1 LFHVSAS
8 GLDEYQGNR
17 SPIGNF
23 IIQHPGLKFEQHSV
37 NYQDGDTIYLTS
49 DGYYSQF
56 GGPKGKKIMKKKFKK
71 ILQETGPLPI
81 NQQYDKLLS
90 FLEDWQVDDILIIGI
105 QF

>member
-1 LFHVSAS
+1 
-8 GLDEYQGNR
+8 
-17 SPIGNF
+17 
-23 IIQHPGLKFEQHSV
+23 
-37 NYQDGDTIYLTS
+37 
-49 DGYYSQF
+49 
-56 GGPKGKKIMKKKFKK
+56 MKKKFKK